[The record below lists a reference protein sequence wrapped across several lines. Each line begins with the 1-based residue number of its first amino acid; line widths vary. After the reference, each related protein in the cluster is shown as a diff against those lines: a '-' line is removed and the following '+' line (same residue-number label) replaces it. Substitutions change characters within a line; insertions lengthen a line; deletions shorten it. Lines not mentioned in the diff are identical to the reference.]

1 MHKHILIA
9 LCTLLTFNLA
19 FSQNSYNEFWNKLLN
34 NDRASAHSVFKNNIE
49 KEDLQGLIINEIL
62 REENGQFF
70 ANKPFI
76 NKVLDEK
83 DFEYYLYALWNKTY
97 FFDSYLTT
105 GLNGKNKRILAE
117 VTKSNIT
124 NGTIKDAITYLNSVV
139 ARHDNNW
146 DRYFELNDSIKV
158 IKNWAYCGVF
168 ENLNESGLDSYYP
181 PENTPFSKTPF
192 DAKSNGFVNW
202 YKSKNT
208 KEAYQFFTNH
218 EEFGAGVNYAQTF
231 VTSNEDKKVTL
242 RIGCGSA
249 FKVWLNDAIIFENT
263 EDVITELDA
272 YKLSLTLPK
281 GTNRLLFKLAE
292 SNSSSYFIVKIV
304 DEKGNAPEGLTYS
317 STVAEYNKSDA
328 SKLNIN
334 VLNNEFET
342 YFLNKIKAEPD
353 NFFYV
358 YCLNGVYLRNSKQK
372 EAKDLLK
379 PYMLKYPKSSL
390 LRKMLMLVY
399 SSEGDTTSYN
409 ELKKNLELD
418 DPNYYLPLVLKV
430 INFRELNRMSM
441 SELEAFIK
449 QFKETVNNDILRLT
463 GDFIYNARK
472 EDLVNVRKNLDALLK
487 LSQNNLR
494 LLLAYAPLY
503 STLFKEDDKTMA
515 LLEDINKRYFDMSA
529 IIQLSR
535 FYEKK
540 NKKDEVIKLYTKD
553 LQYLSTDNLYL
564 IKVIKK
570 LHSYKNYKESLKYI
584 DLALNNFPYSFQVL
598 ELKGDAL
605 VQLNKNKEA
614 IQAYEKSLRFNSA
627 KKALR
632 KKIKDLKNESNIIND
647 FALKNVYTYIENN
660 REKIKVNNYGYNIL
674 LDDYIVELYSEGGGR
689 YRTTYIYEITSD
701 AGVESFKEYNLGL
714 SGSYFIS
721 KSEIVKKDKSVVP
734 AEKSGSKLVFN
745 GLSVGDV
752 VHIDYESSFSSTGRF
767 YKDYTDKFMFDS
779 FHPTVKTSL
788 KLIVPKHHK
797 IFYKVVNGN
806 LEPKKSQLN
815 NYDVYDWTLEGIHGL
830 AQTEDYMPNNE
841 DVARYL
847 HISTIPNWNE
857 VAIWYSDL
865 VRASIEETST
875 VKEAFKKI
883 FPDGYQKLSEDQRA
897 KAIYNYIKNNFTYSY
912 VNFKQSGFVP
922 QKPTKTIKTN
932 LGDCKDFSTLYV
944 TLANMAGLNANLVLV
959 LTSDYGQNNMVLPS
973 TDFNHCIVKVE
984 INKKDQFLEL
994 TDKYLPYK
1002 SLPNSLRGATALEI
1016 PFKTNGAVKTYDLFK
1031 LNEVARD
1038 KSIFTNNVDVFVK
1051 ENKINMRI
1059 DTEFKGHINS
1069 YYASVLSEP
1078 NKDVVKKSI
1087 FEDLKGLINEDF
1099 VLDKLS
1105 NMHRID
1111 DDKIIKYT
1119 SDITIDKKI
1128 NKIGSINIFRLPKV
1142 SNPYTNNIVSLD
1154 KREYPIEYIKYENI
1168 DEYYN
1173 YYDVFIEEGQ
1183 KFIEIPKN
1191 HTFTFKNHSYSVSF
1205 TLVKDNHLSV
1215 EKHSITPANTIAAE
1229 DYSAF
1234 KNYVKS
1240 IIEAE
1245 EEFIGFK

>member
-1 MHKHILIA
+1 MKKHTLIFLCA
-9 LCTLLTFNLA
+9 LFTFSSIY
-19 FSQNSYNEFWNKLLN
+19 SQNTYNEFWNKLLN
-34 NDRASAHSVFKNNIE
+34 NDRESANSIFENLKSD
-49 KEDLQGLIINEIL
+49 DLQGLVINEIL

-70 ANKPFI
+70 SNKPFI
-76 NKVLDEK
+76 NKVLSQK

-97 FFDSYLTT
+97 FFDNYLAT
-105 GLNGKNKRILAE
+105 GLNGKNKRILEE
-117 VTKSNIT
+117 VSKSKIT
-124 NGTIKDAITYLNSVV
+124 NATIKDAIIYLNSVV
-139 ARHDNNW
+139 ARHSNNW
-146 DRYFELNDSIKV
+146 ERYFSLNDSIKV
-158 IKNWAYCGVF
+158 IKDWEYCGVF

-181 PENTPFSKTPF
+181 PETLPFSKTDF
-192 DAKSNGFVNW
+192 DAKSNGYVNW
-202 YKSKNT
+202 YKSNNA

-218 EEFGAGVNYAQTF
+218 EEFGSGVNYAQTF
-231 VTSNEDKKVTL
+231 VTAKADKEVSL

-249 FKVWLNDAIIFENT
+249 FKVWLNDVIVFENT

-272 YKLSLTLPK
+272 YKLNLTIPK

-292 SNSSSYFIVKIV
+292 SNSSSYFIAKFI
-304 DEKGNAPEGLTYS
+304 DKNGKEPEGITYS
-317 STVAEYNKSDA
+317 STVTDYNKNDR
-328 SKLNIN
+328 SKLNIEI
-334 VLNNEFET
+334 LDNEFET
-342 YFLNKIKAEPD
+342 YFLNKIKEEPN

-372 EAKDLLK
+372 EAKDLLS
-379 PYMLKYPKSSL
+379 PYIIKYPKSSL
-390 LRKMLMLVY
+390 IRKMLMLIY

-430 INFRELNRMSM
+430 IDFRELNRMSI
-441 SELEAFIK
+441 SELEAFLK

-463 GDFIYNARK
+463 ADFIYYARK
-472 EDLVNVRKNLDALLK
+472 EDLINVRKNLDSLLE
-487 LSQNNLR
+487 LSQDNLR
-494 LLLAYAPLY
+494 LLLAYSPLY
-503 STLFKEDDKTMA
+503 SSLFKEDNKTKA

-529 IIQLSR
+529 ITQLAR
-535 FYEKK
+535 YYEKL
-540 NKKDEVIKLYTKD
+540 NKKDKVIELYTKN
-553 LQYLSTDNLYL
+553 LQHLSADNLYL

-584 DLALNNFPYSFQVL
+584 DMALGNFPYSFQAL

-605 VQLNKNKEA
+605 VQLSKNKEA

-627 KKALR
+627 KSSLR

-647 FALKNVYTYIENN
+647 FALKNVYSYIESN
-660 REKIKVNNYGYNIL
+660 REKIKTNNYGYNIL
-674 LDDYIVELYSEGGGR
+674 LDDYTVELYSEGGGR

-745 GLSVGDV
+745 GLSTGDV
-752 VHIDYESSFSSTGRF
+752 VHIDYEGSFSSTGRF

-788 KLIVPKHHK
+788 KLIVPKNHK
-797 IFYKVVNGN
+797 IFYKAVNGN
-806 LEPKKSQLN
+806 LEPKKSQIG
-815 NYDVYDWTLEGIHGL
+815 NYDVYDWSLEGLEGL

-841 DVARYL
+841 DIARYL
-847 HISTIPNWNE
+847 HISTIPSWNDIA
-857 VAIWYSDL
+857 VWYSDL

-875 VKEAFKKI
+875 VKKAFNKI
-883 FPDGYQKLSEDQRA
+883 FPNGYLKLSEDERS

-944 TLANMAGLNANLVLV
+944 TLANMAQLNANLVLV
-959 LTSDYGQNNMVLPS
+959 LTSDYGQNNLILPS

-984 INKKDQFLEL
+984 INEKEQFLEL

-1016 PFKTNGAVKTYDLFK
+1016 PFKTNGEVKKYDLFK
-1031 LNEVARD
+1031 LNDVTRD
-1038 KSIFTNNVDVFVK
+1038 KSVFTNKVDVFVK
-1051 ENKINMRI
+1051 ENKINMTI

-1078 NKDVVKKSI
+1078 NEEVVKKSI
-1087 FEDLKGLINEDF
+1087 FDELKGLINEDF
-1099 VLDKLS
+1099 VLNKLY
-1105 NMHRID
+1105 NANRID

-1119 SDITIDKKI
+1119 SEVTIDKKI
-1128 NKIGSINIFRLPKV
+1128 NKIGSINIFKLPKV

-1154 KREYPIEYIKYENI
+1154 KRYYPIEYIKYENI

-1183 KFIEIPKN
+1183 KFIEIPKSN
-1191 HTFTFKNHSYSVSF
+1191 TFTYKDHSYSVSF
-1205 TLVKDNHLSV
+1205 KLINDNHLRV
-1215 EKHSITPANTIAAE
+1215 ERHSKTPANAITPE
-1229 DYSAF
+1229 DYSTF
-1234 KNYVKS
+1234 KDYVKS